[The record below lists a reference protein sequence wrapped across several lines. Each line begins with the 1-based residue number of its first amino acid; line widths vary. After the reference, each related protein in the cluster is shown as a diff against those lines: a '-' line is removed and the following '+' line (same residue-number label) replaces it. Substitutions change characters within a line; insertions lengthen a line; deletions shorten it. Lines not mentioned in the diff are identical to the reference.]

1 MGSFQKLKPGNR
13 KYLLMPTMPT
23 PNGGLHLG
31 HMSGHYL
38 KMDVLARAQ
47 RRNGSEASII
57 FGSDVYES
65 YTTLKAWQ
73 TGWNIEEVCNS
84 YHDKIRQD
92 LDALKIEYDAYI
104 NPLDKEYKEDY
115 N

>member
-31 HMSGHYL
+31 HMSGPYL

-73 TGWNIEEVCNS
+73 TGWNIEAVWHF
-84 YHDKIRQD
+84 YHGKSREA
-92 LDALKIEYDAYI
+92 LDALKLEYAAYI
-104 NPLDKEYKEDY
+104 NSL
-115 N
+115 